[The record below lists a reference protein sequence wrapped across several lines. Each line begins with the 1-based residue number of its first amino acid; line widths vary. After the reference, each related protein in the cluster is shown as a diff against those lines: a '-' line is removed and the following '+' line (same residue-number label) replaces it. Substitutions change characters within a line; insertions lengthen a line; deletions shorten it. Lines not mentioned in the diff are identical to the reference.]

1 MDISWLIRAFRAV
14 FGRFPPNPGGNSSA
28 GDSAP
33 GGQPDPVGTGDDRW
47 DSLIK
52 KYAGQSG
59 ISWYIVKAVI
69 WQESRFDPA
78 ARSQC
83 GAMGLMQLMPS
94 VYQPAGIDPLNPE
107 QNIRVGCAH
116 LKGMWDMFKAESG
129 LERWKF
135 ALGSYN
141 AGPGYVIESQELAK
155 QYGAK
160 TYKWYHVAIFL
171 DRAQVG
177 RNKCDWKQVTE
188 YVDLVIGK
196 MYEYIL
202 LHKAGK
208 NIKEVIEPCQ

>member
-1 MDISWLIRAFRAV
+1 MCISWLTEALKAV
-14 FGRFPPNPGGNSSA
+14 LGRFSPNPGGNS
-28 GDSAP
+28 DTRDTAP
-33 GGQPDPVGTGDDRW
+33 KGQPVPVSAGDDRW
-47 DSLIK
+47 DTLIR

-59 ISWYIVKAVI
+59 VPWFIVKAVI
-69 WQESRFDPA
+69 WQESRFNPA
-78 ARSQC
+78 AKSHC

-94 VYQPAGIDPLNPE
+94 VYKPAGIDPLNPE
-107 QNIRVGCAH
+107 QNIRVGCTH
-116 LKGMWDMFKAESG
+116 LKGMWDIFKAESG

-141 AGPGYVIESQELAK
+141 AGPGYVIEAQELAK

-177 RNKCDWKQVTE
+177 NYKCEWKQVTE

-196 MYEYIL
+196 MYDYIL
-202 LHKAGK
+202 MHRINETAEQAVK
-208 NIKEVIEPCQ
+208 NI